1 MAQEVQRLLIS
12 GEPVAAASG
21 QTYEKTSALTGRVVS
36 VASAGGPADVDLAV
50 ASASQAFSTW
60 SRTPAA
66 ERAAVLHRASE
77 ILNSRSAQIATTMTE
92 ELGATHGWGMF
103 NCMFAA
109 GILAAAADLPA
120 QVRDEPLGSGVP
132 GLGARAVRRPKG
144 VVAAIAP
151 WNAPVI
157 LGARA
162 VAAPLALGNTVVFK
176 ASEECPRTHAAIVQ
190 ALIDAGVPPGAVN
203 LITNRPGDG
212 PAVVERL
219 VDHPVVRHVNFTG
232 SSSVGRLVAV
242 RAAQNLKPTLL
253 ELGGKAPF
261 IVCEDADLDEAAS
274 AASFGA
280 FMNSGQICMSTERV
294 IVHADVAERFAG
306 LLADRARKLAPGD
319 PADPTTAVG
328 PVVSLAAAARLE
340 ELIAD
345 ATERGARVIVGGR
358 VDGVM
363 VEPAVLVDVTPA
375 MRLYDEESFGPVV
388 TVTAVADDEE
398 AIRLANDTGYGLS
411 AAVFSR
417 DIQRAEAVAARID
430 SGICHINGATVHDEP
445 HVPFGG
451 IKDSGWGRFGGV
463 YAIDEFMDTR
473 WVTCQDGSRHYPI

>member
-1 MAQEVQRLLIS
+1 MASETQLLLIG

-21 QTYEKTSALTGRVVS
+21 QIYEKTSALTGRLVS
-36 VASAGGPADVDLAV
+36 VASAGGPDDVDRAV

-60 SRTPAA
+60 SNMPA
-66 ERAAVLHRASE
+66 EDRAAMLRRASE

-92 ELGATHGWGMF
+92 EIGATHGWGMF
-103 NCMFAA
+103 NCMLAA
-109 GILAAAADLPA
+109 GILTAAADLST
-120 QVRDEPLGSGVP
+120 QVRDETLVSGIP
-132 GLGARAVRRPKG
+132 GLQARAVRRPKG

-157 LGARA
+157 LGTRA

-190 ALIDAGVPPGAVN
+190 ALIDAGAPYGTVN
-203 LITNRPGDG
+203 LITNRPEDG

-219 VDHPVVRHVNFTG
+219 IDHPDVRHVNFTG
-232 SSSVGRLVAV
+232 SSHVGRLIAV

-261 IVCEDADLDEAAS
+261 VVCEDADLDEAAS

-294 IVHADVAERFAG
+294 IVNADVAERFAD
-306 LLADRARKLAPGD
+306 LLASRAGTLTLGD
-319 PADPTTAVG
+319 PTDPTTAVG

-345 ATERGARVIVGGR
+345 AVKRGARVLVGGR
-358 VDGVM
+358 VNGLM
-363 VEPAVLVDVTPA
+363 VEPTVLVGVTPA
-375 MRLYDEESFGPVV
+375 MRLYREESFGPVV
-388 TVTAVADDEE
+388 TVTAVVDDEE
-398 AIRLANDTGYGLS
+398 AIRLANDTEYGLS

-417 DIQRAEAVAARID
+417 DVQRAEAIAARID

-451 IKDSGWGRFGGV
+451 IKDSGWGRFGGT
-463 YAIDEFMDTR
+463 YAIDEFMDVR
-473 WVTCQDGSRHYPI
+473 WVTSQDGSRHYPI